1 MFINYKNCL
10 TNLANSI
17 LKHFDIET
25 YHDSLE
31 VLDKVLK

>member
-17 LKHFDIET
+17 LKYFDNKT
-25 YHDSLE
+25 YHETL
-31 VLDKVLK
+31 